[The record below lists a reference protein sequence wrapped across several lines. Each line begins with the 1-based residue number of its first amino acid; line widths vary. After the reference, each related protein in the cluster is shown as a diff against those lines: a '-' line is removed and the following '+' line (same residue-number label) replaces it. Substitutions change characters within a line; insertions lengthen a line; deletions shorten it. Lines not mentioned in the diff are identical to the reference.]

1 MINNN
6 QNYLDLSISYPNI
19 DIFLGGGLEE
29 LEAEAVGELLAPLV
43 ADDPLVL
50 HVALVAHQ
58 DHLRVVP
65 AVRLDLGAPEVDS
78 LRVIQGNKQG
88 SCVLLM
94 QAYGIFHNWSEPPPG
109 LHSIFSPCVSISTH
123 QSCTLLKDSSLVT
136 SYIRMKPMAPL

>member
-6 QNYLDLSISYPNI
+6 FQNYLDLFISYPNI

-65 AVRLDLGAPEVDS
+65 AVRLDLGAPDEKVVRFKRSYDFIV
-78 LRVIQGNKQG
+78 RFFQQHFDI
-88 SCVLLM
+88 
-94 QAYGIFHNWSEPPPG
+94 
-109 LHSIFSPCVSISTH
+109 
-123 QSCTLLKDSSLVT
+123 LLKHN
-136 SYIRMKPMAPL
+136 

>member
-6 QNYLDLSISYPNI
+6 FQNYLDLFISYPNI

-65 AVRLDLGAPEVDS
+65 AVRLDLGAPDKVVCLKRSYDFIVWF
-78 LRVIQGNKQG
+78 LQHFDI
-88 SCVLLM
+88 LLE
-94 QAYGIFHNWSEPPPG
+94 HN
-109 LHSIFSPCVSISTH
+109 
-123 QSCTLLKDSSLVT
+123 
-136 SYIRMKPMAPL
+136 

>member
-6 QNYLDLSISYPNI
+6 FQNYLDLFISYPNI

-65 AVRLDLGAPEVDS
+65 AVRLDLGAPDKVV
-78 LRVIQGNKQG
+78 R
-88 SCVLLM
+88 
-94 QAYGIFHNWSEPPPG
+94 
-109 LHSIFSPCVSISTH
+109 
-123 QSCTLLKDSSLVT
+123 LKR
-136 SYIRMKPMAPL
+136 SYDFIV

>member
-6 QNYLDLSISYPNI
+6 FQNYLDLDLFISYPNI

-29 LEAEAVGELLAPLV
+29 LKAEAVGELLAPLV

-65 AVRLDLGAPEVDS
+65 AVRLDLGAPEKLVRFKRSYDFIV
-78 LRVIQGNKQG
+78 RFFQKHFDI
-88 SCVLLM
+88 
-94 QAYGIFHNWSEPPPG
+94 
-109 LHSIFSPCVSISTH
+109 
-123 QSCTLLKDSSLVT
+123 LLKHN
-136 SYIRMKPMAPL
+136 